1 MRKTV
6 KTSLVVDK
14 NGPCMIQQVWMALD
28 LMRSR
33 KSLLI
38 FVCCFLLQA
47 CSDSNTVPFEII
59 AQEESAISGGK
70 TPVLLAVQ
78 GDAAEQSIPNELPAK
93 ARESLRQILIKKES
107 ALYIVVFDGPKP
119 STGYKV
125 RINSITKQRE
135 NNGEHLV
142 VNYSVDKPALGG
154 GATITYPFVIAQV
167 KISIPA
173 SAVRFEG
180 PSHPTPA
187 SIALS
192 YDIVAYGAPTT
203 GSGDS
208 PITLGIR
215 GSEGKQNLPD
225 SLPEQ
230 AKQILQKI
238 FEQADSN
245 LYIVIYAGRYPGT
258 DYKVGI
264 DFIEERREGG
274 KEQLV
279 VRYRIDKPLS
289 TTSTPSY
296 PFLIVR
302 IKTNIQTGN
311 IIFEHQ

>member
-1 MRKTV
+1 MMVGFITV
-6 KTSLVVDK
+6 T
-14 NGPCMIQQVWMALD
+14 
-28 LMRSR
+28 
-33 KSLLI
+33 
-38 FVCCFLLQA
+38 A
-47 CSDSNTVPFEII
+47 CSIINDTMPFTIVAEGEPLAGKSQTPILLAIRGDDPSRTVPDGLPDKAKDALKEIF
-59 AQEESAISGGK
+59 
-70 TPVLLAVQ
+70 
-78 GDAAEQSIPNELPAK
+78 AK
-93 ARESLRQILIKKES
+93 SDS
-107 ALYIVVFDGPKP
+107 ALYIVIFDGWKS
-119 STGYKV
+119 STGYHIRIDSIV
-125 RINSITKQRE
+125 RRHDDSIEKLIVKYHVEQP
-135 NNGEHLV
+135 
-142 VNYSVDKPALGG
+142 SLGG
-154 GATITYPFVIAQV
+154 GTAFTYPFVIARV
-167 KISIPA
+167 NDNRIRP
-173 SAVRFEG
+173 VDVTFEG

-289 TTSTPSY
+289 TSSTASY